1 MEEKL
6 QQNKYYG
13 QKIELN
19 QKKRWTVRITG
30 RDLSRKGNH
39 LRKLVR
45 EINIIRDRLHYVF
58 QFHQNRWTTRFQQ
71 PLWRT
76 SKSPKTNIF
85 AEELIERTLFR
96 LDEIA
101 SKMRTKK
108 KTAINRRKNSKPLNK
123 VKPIKKPE
131 RRFQTQVKLSFR
143 ELCHL
148 TLSGL
153 GTFVNIA
160 ISLS

>member
-1 MEEKL
+1 MRWERASLFNFEFTNGGKTTAEQIL
-6 QQNKYYG
+6 RPEDRTKS
-13 QKIELN
+13 
-19 QKKRWTVRITG
+19 KKRWTVRITG

-108 KTAINRRKNSKPLNK
+108 KTAINRRKNSKPINK
-123 VKPIKKPE
+123 VKPIKPE
-131 RRFQTQVKLSFR
+131 QRFQT
-143 ELCHL
+143 
-148 TLSGL
+148 
-153 GTFVNIA
+153 
-160 ISLS
+160 